1 MPPSSRPLIAVGA
14 VVVKDGELL
23 MVRRKNDPGKGLWS
37 VPGGRLE
44 LGEYVVDAVEREV
57 REETGL
63 EVEVKGLLGI
73 LEVTGDP
80 HYVILDHI
88 ALHHGD
94 GEPIP
99 GDDVDAARWVPFGEI
114 GTLPC
119 TPRLEETLRA
129 WGTFEENG

>member
-1 MPPSSRPLIAVGA
+1 MIAVGA
-14 VVVKDGELL
+14 VVVKDGSIL
-23 MVRRKNDPGKGLWS
+23 MVRRKNEPGRGLWS

-44 LGEYVVDAVEREV
+44 HGEYVVDAVAREV
-57 REETGL
+57 KEETGL
-63 EVEVKGLLGI
+63 DVEVKGLLGI

-88 ALHHGD
+88 ALHDGD
-94 GEPIP
+94 DEPNP

-114 GTLPC
+114 SQLQC

-129 WGTFEENG
+129 WGAFEEDR

>member
-1 MPPSSRPLIAVGA
+1 
-14 VVVKDGELL
+14 
-23 MVRRKNDPGKGLWS
+23 MVRRRNDPGSGLWS

-44 LGEYVVDAVEREV
+44 VGEYIVDAVAREV

-63 EVEVKGLLGI
+63 EVEVKSLLGI
-73 LEVTGDP
+73 LEVTGNP

-88 ALHHGD
+88 ALHRGD
-94 GEPIP
+94 GELIP

-114 GTLPC
+114 ATLPC

-129 WGTFEENG
+129 WGAFEEDG

>member
-1 MPPSSRPLIAVGA
+1 M
-14 VVVKDGELL
+14 KDGNLL
-23 MVRRKNDPGKGLWS
+23 MVRRRNDPGKGLWS

-44 LGEYVVDAVEREV
+44 LGEYIVDAVAREV

-88 ALHHGD
+88 AIHTGD
-94 GEPIP
+94 AEPIA
-99 GDDVDAARWVPFGEI
+99 GDDVDAVRWVSFGDISE
-114 GTLPC
+114 LPC
-119 TPRLEETLRA
+119 TPRLEETLTA
-129 WGTFEENG
+129 WGALEEND